1 MLTAAALEQLAR
13 TEAGRL
19 GGWRHRRGGDHE
31 LRSGLRLAR
40 TDDSE
45 VWLLC
50 WPPGARVTP
59 HDHGA
64 SAGAFMVLSGTLTET
79 RWDDGQMDERR
90 LAPGQIVHV
99 APGAVHDVVA
109 EAAPAYSV
117 HAYSP
122 PLTTMSFYDTD
133 GRRVLRTEVVED
145 TPAEFEAFVGH

>member
-1 MLTAAALEQLAR
+1 MLSTAALEELAR
-13 TEAGRL
+13 TEAARL
-19 GGWRHRRGGDHE
+19 GGWRHRRGGEHE

-64 SAGAFMVLSGTLTET
+64 SAGAFMVLSGRLTEV
-79 RWDDGQMDERR
+79 RWDDGRR
-90 LAPGQIVHV
+90 TESALEPGQVVYV
-99 APGAVHDVVA
+99 APGDVHDVLA
-109 EAAPAYSV
+109 DAAPAYSV

-122 PLTTMSFYDTD
+122 PLSTMSFYDTD
-133 GRRVLRTEVVED
+133 GRRVLRTEIVED
-145 TPAEFEAFVGH
+145 TPAEFESSVAR